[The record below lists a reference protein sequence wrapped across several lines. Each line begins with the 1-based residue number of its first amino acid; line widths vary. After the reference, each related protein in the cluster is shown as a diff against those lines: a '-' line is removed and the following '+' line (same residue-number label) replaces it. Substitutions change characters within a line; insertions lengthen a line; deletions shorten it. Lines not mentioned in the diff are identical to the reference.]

1 MVQSI
6 VRTRPLQVAVANDYE
21 LVVAGVARMLERYS
35 PKLQVVDLL
44 VQPAEQPA
52 HPVDVVLF
60 DTYGRTSSEAKDRVG
75 ELARSARVGH
85 VAVYTL
91 SWTPELVR
99 WSLDAGASGVLSKS
113 LRAGDLATALDRIAQ
128 GQSVVDPGPGTPSK
142 HEDRPWPGR
151 TLRLTERESE
161 VLALAGSGLT
171 NDEIAAT
178 LHLGVNTIK
187 THLRSA
193 YRKAGLRN
201 RSAAV
206 AFTLR
211 NAEFRHPEM

>member
-1 MVQSI
+1 MVSSM

-21 LVVAGVARMLERYS
+21 LVVAGVAQLLERFGS
-35 PKLQVVDLL
+35 RLQVVDLI
-44 VQPAEQPA
+44 VHPEQPA
-52 HPVDVVLF
+52 TSVDVVLF
-60 DTYGRTSSEAKDRVG
+60 DTYGRTSDEASQRVA
-75 ELARSARVGH
+75 ELRRSPRVSH

-99 WSLDAGASGVLSKS
+99 WSLDAGADGVLSKS
-113 LRAGDLATALDRIAQ
+113 LRGADLASAIERIAQ
-128 GQSVVDPGPGTPSK
+128 GQSVVDPGPGTPTRG
-142 HEDRPWPGR
+142 EERPWPGR
-151 TLRLTERESE
+151 TLSLTERESE

-171 NDEIAAT
+171 NDEIAGT

-211 NAEFRHPEM
+211 NAEFRHPD

>member
-1 MVQSI
+1 MVSSI
-6 VRTRPLQVAVANDYE
+6 VRSRPLQVAVANDYE
-21 LVVAGVARMLERYS
+21 LVVAGVAGMLERYG
-35 PKLQVVDLL
+35 PKLKVVDL
-44 VQPAEQPA
+44 VVEPESPH

-60 DTYGRTSSEAKDRVG
+60 DTYGRTTPDCRDRVA
-75 ELARSARVGH
+75 ELARSPRIGH

-99 WSLDAGASGVLSKS
+99 TSLDAGADGVLSKS
-113 LRAGDLATALDRIAQ
+113 LAAPDLAAALERIAQ
-128 GQSVVDPGPGTPSK
+128 GQSVVEPGPGTPSRA
-142 HEDRPWPGR
+142 HERPWPGH
-151 TLRLTERESE
+151 TLHLTERESE

-171 NDEIAAT
+171 NEEIAGT

-211 NAEFRHPEM
+211 NGEFRHPG

>member
-1 MVQSI
+1 MVSSL
-6 VRTRPLQVAVANDYE
+6 VRTRPLQIAVANDYE
-21 LVVAGVARMLERYS
+21 LVVAGVAKLLERYS
-35 PKLQVVDLL
+35 PKIQVVDLL
-44 VQPAEQPA
+44 VQPESPSS
-52 HPVDVVLF
+52 PVDVVLF
-60 DTYGRTSSEAKDRVG
+60 DTYGRTSVEAKERVG
-75 ELARSARVGH
+75 ELARSPRVGH
-85 VAVYTL
+85 VAIYTL

-99 WSLDAGASGVLSKS
+99 WSLDAGADGVLSKS
-113 LRAGDLATALDRIAQ
+113 LRAGDLAAALERVAQ
-128 GQSVVDPGPGTPSK
+128 GQSVVDPGPGTPSR
-142 HEDRPWPGR
+142 HDDRPWPGR
-151 TLRLTERESE
+151 SLRLTERESE

-211 NAEFRHPEM
+211 NAEFHRPE

>member
-1 MVQSI
+1 MVSSI
-6 VRTRPLQVAVANDYE
+6 VRTRPLQIAVANDYE
-21 LVVAGVARMLERYS
+21 LVVAGVARLLERYD
-35 PKLQVVDLL
+35 PRLRVVDLL
-44 VQPAEQPA
+44 VHPEQPDS
-52 HPVDVVLF
+52 PVDVVLF
-60 DTYGRTSSEAKDRVG
+60 DTYGRTTVEASARVA
-75 ELARSARVGH
+75 ELARSPRIGH
-85 VAVYTL
+85 VAVFTL

-99 WSLDAGASGVLSKS
+99 WSLDAGADGVLSKS
-113 LRAGDLATALDRIAQ
+113 LRGGDLAAALERIAQ
-128 GQSVVDPGPGTPSK
+128 GQSVVDPGPGTPSRA
-142 HEDRPWPGR
+142 EERPWPGR
-151 TLRLTERESE
+151 SLRLTERESE

-171 NDEIAAT
+171 NEEIAGT

-211 NAEFRHPEM
+211 NAEFRHPD

>member
-1 MVQSI
+1 MVTSI
-6 VRTRPLQVAVANDYE
+6 VRTRPLQIAVANDYE
-21 LVVAGVARMLERYS
+21 LVVAGVTKLLERYG
-35 PKLQVVDLL
+35 PRLQVVDLM
-44 VQPAEQPA
+44 VHPEPPD

-60 DTYGRTSSEAKDRVG
+60 DTYGRTTPEAG
-75 ELARSARVGH
+75 ARVRDLASSPKIDH

-99 WSLDAGASGVLSKS
+99 WSLDAGADGVLSKS
-113 LRAGDLATALDRIAQ
+113 LRGGDLAAALERIAQ
-128 GQSVVDPGPGTPSK
+128 GQSVVDPGPGTPSRAD
-142 HEDRPWPGR
+142 DRPWPGR

-171 NDEIAAT
+171 NEEIAGT

-211 NAEFRHPEM
+211 NEEFRHPDR

>member
-1 MVQSI
+1 MVSSL
-6 VRTRPLQVAVANDYE
+6 VRTRPLQIAVANDYE
-21 LVVAGVARMLERYS
+21 LVVAGVARLLERYG
-35 PKLQVVDLL
+35 PRLQVVDLL
-44 VQPAEQPA
+44 V
-52 HPVDVVLF
+52 HPDAPEHSVDVVLF
-60 DTYGRTSSEAKDRVG
+60 DTYGRTSAEA
-75 ELARSARVGH
+75 SARVAELASSPRIGR

-99 WSLDAGASGVLSKS
+99 WSLDAGADGVLSKS
-113 LRAGDLATALDRIAQ
+113 LRGGDLAAALERIAQ
-128 GQSVVDPGPGTPSK
+128 GQSVVDPGPGTPTRT
-142 HEDRPWPGR
+142 EERPWPGR
-151 TLRLTERESE
+151 SLRLTERESE

-171 NDEIAAT
+171 NEEIAGT

-211 NAEFRHPEM
+211 NHEFHQPEG